1 MDRIRREESRQY
13 GISSSTFFRRAT
25 SGGLDAWVQAI
36 DHFASAEQLQHQPL
50 TPRRSPWDCCSI
62 EARWN
67 RIALLP
73 GAGSTPRFGR
83 GCG

>member
-36 DHFASAEQLQHQPL
+36 DHFASAEEL
-50 TPRRSPWDCCSI
+50 
-62 EARWN
+62 
-67 RIALLP
+67 
-73 GAGSTPRFGR
+73 
-83 GCG
+83 